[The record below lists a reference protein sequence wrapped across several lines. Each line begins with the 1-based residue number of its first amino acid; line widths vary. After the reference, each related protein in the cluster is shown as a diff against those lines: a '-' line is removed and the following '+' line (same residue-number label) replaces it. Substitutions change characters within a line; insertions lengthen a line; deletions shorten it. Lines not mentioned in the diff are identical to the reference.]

1 MIIANQ
7 RELYAKVFR
16 FDGSQNIRSLH
27 PIDMWESI
35 ISWIICGVALPL
47 IFIGVFC
54 ELLRSACKAL
64 LNCACCNDD
73 DDDDAELIALRSRIS
88 ERRGQVREGR
98 ISFPSPNPSPDDDV
112 EEATSTNEQ
121 IFRKFKFQTVIL
133 ADKMSNINATS
144 IRAEDLDSTSDDG
157 SVINQGNTDSNS
169 QSKRTIR
176 NMLSTWRRPS
186 QSDSCC
192 ICLEAYRPGDRIC
205 AATITFCDH
214 AFHKECIFEWLQND
228 HNDCP
233 LCRTDLM
240 QS

>member
-1 MIIANQ
+1 MWQSLKQILI
-7 RELYAKVFR
+7 VF
-16 FDGSQNIRSLH
+16 SQLILFVILILLFQAIVIR
-27 PIDMWESI
+27 
-35 ISWIICGVALPL
+35 
-47 IFIGVFC
+47 
-54 ELLRSACKAL
+54 
-64 LNCACCNDD
+64 CACSNND
-73 DDDDAELIALRSRIS
+73 DDDDAELISFRFRIS

-98 ISFPSPNPSPDDDV
+98 TNSPSPNPSPDDDV
-112 EEATSTNEQ
+112 EEATSANEQ
-121 IFRKFKFQTVIL
+121 FLSKFKFQTVL

-144 IRAEDLDSTSDDG
+144 IRAEDLGSTNDDE
-157 SVINQGNTDSNS
+157 SLIDQGNTDSNS

-192 ICLEAYRPGDRIC
+192 ICLEAYRPGDTIC
-205 AATITFCDH
+205 AATTTSCDH
-214 AFHKECIFEWLQND
+214 AFHKECIWEWLQND